1 MEQRRRACLGV
12 LADSSARRA
21 ASAPH
26 LCVGIP
32 FTLNKSEL
40 DKEEEELEL
49 EERHRLWKEVAQ
61 NDKSNHES
69 KKTERDDRH
78 NDAWKFAC
86 VGLASVD
93 LAKNGDQTK
102 KRLPKCRGLEILVQ
116 ELVAVDAEDAL
127 TNTSTKRRTR
137 MTEQERAEGEE
148 EFVVDLTSVDQ
159 RRSRSSVEIDA
170 RRTQEIPNEFNEKF
184 FAHARLVLKNMQ
196 KHAMYVAKGGF
207 MKDL

>member
-69 KKTERDDRH
+69 ARIEREDRP

-116 ELVAVDAEDAL
+116 ELVAVDAEED
-127 TNTSTKRRTR
+127 
-137 MTEQERAEGEE
+137 
-148 EFVVDLTSVDQ
+148 FVVDLTSVDQ

-196 KHAMYVAKGGF
+196 KHAKYVAKGGF